1 MEDIRL
7 HDPFLVTRFAVRRNL
22 ITKQG
27 WTWTQDYLGNFPIIN
42 HVYKVSRFMKQIK
55 FGIEIPQTTKR
66 AFETDTADG
75 NNLWRE
81 SMQIEID
88 QLHAHETFIVLEE
101 HQHVPYGYKR
111 IPYHCIYNAKFDG
124 RHKCNLVAGGHM
136 TDPPTED
143 IFSGVVSMET
153 VRICFTIAKLNG
165 LDVCAGDIGK
175 VYLYGKTKEK
185 VYIIAGS
192 EFGDKLLGK
201 KLIIDQALYGLKSN
215 SARSH
220 EHLSGTLL
228 SMGYK
233 PSKADYDLWIKP
245 VGDHYEYIARYVE
258 DVIVFSKDIMLVI
271 QELKKTYIMKG
282 VGKPQY
288 YLGGD
293 VVGLGPEWEKEGI
306 SEAFSAETYIQNAL
320 PKLAKSCGLTEF

>member
-1 MEDIRL
+1 
-7 HDPFLVTRFAVRRNL
+7 
-22 ITKQG
+22 
-27 WTWTQDYLGNFPIIN
+27 
-42 HVYKVSRFMKQIK
+42 
-55 FGIEIPQTTKR
+55 
-66 AFETDTADG
+66 
-75 NNLWRE
+75 
-81 SMQIEID
+81 MQIEID

-111 IPYHCIYNAKFDG
+111 IPYHCIYDAKFDG
-124 RHKCNLVAGGHM
+124 RRKCRLVAGGHM

-165 LDVCAGDIGK
+165 LDVCAGDIGNA
-175 VYLYGKTKEK
+175 YLYGKTKEK
-185 VYIIAGS
+185 VYIIAGP
-192 EFGDKLLGK
+192 EFGDKLLGN
-201 KLIIDQALYGLKSN
+201 KLIIDKALYGLKSS
-215 SARSH
+215 SARFH

-233 PSKADYDLWIKP
+233 PSKVDYDLWIKP
-245 VGDHYEYIARYVE
+245 VDDHYEYIARYVD

-271 QELKKTYIMKG
+271 QELKRTYIMKG

-320 PKLAKSCGLTEF
+320 PKLAKSCGLEEFRKHTTPFADKYHPELDESTLLLPDQISVYKSLLGSALWVITLGRFDIAYAIN